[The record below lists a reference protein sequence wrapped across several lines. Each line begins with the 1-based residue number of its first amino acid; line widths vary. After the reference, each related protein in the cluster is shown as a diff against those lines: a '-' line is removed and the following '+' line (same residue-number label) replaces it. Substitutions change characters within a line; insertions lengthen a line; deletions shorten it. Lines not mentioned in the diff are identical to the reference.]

1 MITASVMKVLNI
13 PPEDDINCIA
23 NVEKKIGKLFNNLY
37 DNNKISK
44 NGFLKICPVGSK
56 PGVLYGNPKVHKP
69 VVDNMLKGT
78 LMQI

>member
-23 NVEKKIGKLFNNLY
+23 NVEKKTGKLFNNLY

-44 NGFLKICPVGSK
+44 MGFSK
-56 PGVLYGNPKVHKP
+56 FVL
-69 VVDNMLKGT
+69 
-78 LMQI
+78 